1 MVKDGKDWKKI
12 LRAVVFGVV
21 VTFISWILSG
31 NDVSIPLGILVAY
44 LEYRF
49 AK

>member
-1 MVKDGKDWKKI
+1 MAKDGKDWKKI
-12 LRAVVFGVV
+12 LKALGYGVMV
-21 VTFISWILSG
+21 AFVSWIISG
-31 NDVSIPLGILVAY
+31 SDVSIPLGILVAY